1 MKNNKYFALISV
13 LTLLSVFCFYLTQ
26 TQIIQ
31 ASGATGTWESET
43 PTSDNITFNNPLA
56 FNSVQGVLGSL
67 LNTLQGII
75 VTISLV
81 FIVIGAV
88 FYITSTGNEKR
99 MNTAK
104 GAIFAALI
112 GLAIGIAAP
121 SFLKEIYTILGGTP
135 TVDCAGLIGEDLTK
149 CNAANATLTSGK
161 SLTAI
166 AMSTLEFL
174 LSIAGIIALIMIVI
188 GGITY
193 FTSAG
198 DEKKSETG
206 KKMVKFAAIG
216 VAITMGSLVIVRQ
229 IATLIAS

>member
-1 MKNNKYFALISV
+1 MHKMKNKKYLVLVPVLIF
-13 LTLLSVFCFYLTQ
+13 LGLFCFYSVQGADNT
-26 TQIIQ
+26 IQ
-31 ASGATGTWESET
+31 
-43 PTSDNITFNNPLA
+43 FNNPLA
-56 FNSVQGVLGSL
+56 FNTVQGVLGSL

-121 SFLKEIYTILGGTP
+121 SFLKQISEILGWTP
-135 TVDCAGLIGEDLTK
+135 TDSEVTDALT
-149 CNAANATLTSGK
+149 LQQ
-161 SLTAI
+161 I
-166 AMSTLEFL
+166 AMNTLEFL
-174 LSIAGIIALIMIVI
+174 LSVAGTISLIMIVI